1 MRAFFVSFLLLN
13 SALCFAQSEDTIS
26 QADYN
31 AALEHYNQGTDLYH
45 EKKYKEAL
53 PLLRYATK
61 LNPYNS
67 DYLFALSNTQNAL
80 GQLDSAVVSITRAM
94 DMEANQPDYLMHRA
108 NVYFKLKEYRKAATD
123 YTSALKYQ
131 TDAEVPIMEEH
142 AFFNR
147 GNCWLYLEEYAK
159 ARADFDKAIELG
171 YDIANVYHNRATVLI
186 RLNLKS
192 EASKDFRRAVELGST
207 ISGKYVEKYCQG

>member
-1 MRAFFVSFLLLN
+1 MRDYFYIFLVTLGGYVF
-13 SALCFAQSEDTIS
+13 SQTEDTLS
-26 QADYN
+26 QEDYK

-53 PLLRYATK
+53 PLLRHATR

-80 GQLDSAVVSITRAM
+80 GQLDSAVVSITLAL
-94 DMEANQPDYLMHRA
+94 DMEINQSDYLMHRA
-108 NVYFKLKEYRKAATD
+108 NILFKMKEYRRAATD
-123 YTSALKYQ
+123 YTAALKFQ
-131 TDAEVPIMEEH
+131 ADTEMPIMEEH

-159 ARADFDKAIELG
+159 ARADFDKAIALG
-171 YDIANVYHNRATVLI
+171 YDIANVYHNRATALI
-186 RLNLKS
+186 RLNLRS
-192 EASKDFRRAVELGST
+192 DACKDFRKAVELGST
-207 ISGKYVEKYCQG
+207 ISGKYVDKYCQ